1 MDESRRRRISGP
13 VAAIAPLALLIFGIG
28 IALQACKKEQP
39 RPEPVVVA
47 QGAAA
52 QKLITPT
59 PGAAPAS
66 GTATVK
72 GTVTLTGTP
81 PDMPLTNR
89 NADPFCAKTP
99 MKEEEVMVG
108 KNGGLKNVMVR
119 ITKGLTGNYEP
130 PMTAVTLDQTACM
143 YRPRVTMLMAGQSLL
158 IKNSDQTLHNVHTY
172 KGASTLFNQ
181 AEVPGL
187 PAIAKTFKDA
197 TGEILKFKCDVH
209 PWMTAYVGVMGHP
222 FFTVTGDDGSFEIPK
237 VPPGKYT
244 LEAWH
249 ERYGTKTTEI
259 TVTANT
265 PVETKFAFE
274 AK

>member
-1 MDESRRRRISGP
+1 MKISRAWLGLVC
-13 VAAIAPLALLIFGIG
+13 VALGGAS
-28 IALQACKKEQP
+28 CKKDEP
-39 RPEPVVVA
+39 RSEPVVVA

-52 QKLITPT
+52 QKLLTPE
-59 PGAAPAS
+59 PAAAAPG
-66 GTATVK
+66 GTASVK
-72 GTVTLTGTP
+72 GTVTLTGVP
-81 PDMPLTNR
+81 PEMPLTKR
-89 NADPFCAKTP
+89 DADPFCARTP
-99 MKEEEVMVG
+99 MKDEEVVVG
-108 KNGGLKNVMVR
+108 PGGALKNVIVR
-119 ITKGLTGNYEP
+119 ITKGISGNYEP
-130 PMTAVTLDQTACM
+130 PMTNVTLDQTACM
-143 YRPRVTMLMAGQSLL
+143 YRPRVTVIMAGQSLL

-222 FFTVTGDDGSFEIPK
+222 FFTVSNDDGTFEIAK

-249 ERYGTKTTEI
+249 ERYGTKSTEI
-259 TVTANT
+259 TVTANQ
-265 PVETKFAFE
+265 PVEAKFTFE

>member
-1 MDESRRRRISGP
+1 MKMSRRVLGLVWITLASG
-13 VAAIAPLALLIFGIG
+13 
-28 IALQACKKEQP
+28 ACKKDEP
-39 RPEPVVVA
+39 PHDPVVVA

-52 QKLITPT
+52 EKLLTPA
-59 PGAAPAS
+59 PAAAPSA
-66 GTATVK
+66 GA
-72 GTVTLTGTP
+72 GALRGAVTLMGTP
-81 PDMPLTNR
+81 PEMPLTKR
-89 NADPFCAKTP
+89 DADPFCARTP
-99 MKEEEVMVG
+99 MKDEEVVVG
-108 KNGGLKNVMVR
+108 AGGALKNVIVR
-119 ITKGLTGNYEP
+119 ITKGITGNYEP
-130 PMTAVTLDQTACM
+130 PMTNVTLDQTQCM
-143 YRPRVTMLMAGQSLL
+143 YRPRVAVLMAGQSLL
-158 IKNSDQTLHNVHTY
+158 VRNSDQTLHNVHTY

-187 PAIAKTFKDA
+187 PAIAKTFKDS

-209 PWMTAYVGVMGHP
+209 PWMTAYVAVMGHP
-222 FFTVTGDDGSFEIPK
+222 FFAATGADGSFEIPK

>member
-1 MDESRRRRISGP
+1 MHVSRIVGS
-13 VAAIAPLALLIFGIG
+13 VAALALLS
-28 IALQACKKEQP
+28 LVSCKKDEP

-47 QGAAA
+47 QGPAA

-59 PGAAPAS
+59 PGAAAPAS

-81 PDMPLTNR
+81 PEMPLTKR
-89 NADPFCAKTP
+89 DADPFCAKTP
-99 MKEEEVMVG
+99 MKDEEVVVG
-108 KNGGLKNVMVR
+108 KNGGLKNVIVR
-119 ITKGLTGNYEP
+119 ITKGLSGNYEP
-130 PMTAVTLDQTACM
+130 PMSSVTLDQTACM
-143 YRPRVTMLMAGQSLL
+143 YKPRVTVIMAGQSLL
-158 IKNSDQTLHNVHTY
+158 IRNSDQTLHNVHTY

-209 PWMTAYVGVMGHP
+209 PWMTGYVGVMGHP
-222 FFTVTGDDGSFEIPK
+222 FFAVTGDDGGFEIPK

-249 ERYGTKTTEI
+249 ERYGTKSTEI
-259 TVTANT
+259 TVVASQ
-265 PVETKFAFE
+265 PVEAKFAFD

>member
-1 MDESRRRRISGP
+1 MPISRS
-13 VAAIAPLALLIFGIG
+13 ALLLATF
-28 IALQACKKEQP
+28 ALTAVAACKKEEP

-59 PGAAPAS
+59 PSAASAPTS

-81 PDMPLTNR
+81 PEMPLTKR
-89 NADPFCAKTP
+89 DADPFCAKTP
-99 MKEEEVMVG
+99 MKDEEVVVG
-108 KNGGLKNVMVR
+108 KNGGLKNVIVR

-130 PMTAVTLDQTACM
+130 PMTSVTLDQSACM
-143 YRPRVTMLMAGQSLL
+143 YRPRVTVIMAGQSLL
-158 IKNSDQTLHNVHTY
+158 IRNSDQTLHNVHTY

-209 PWMTAYVGVMGHP
+209 PWMTGYVGVMGHP
-222 FFTVTGDDGSFEIPK
+222 FFAVTGDDGGFEIPK

-249 ERYGTKTTEI
+249 ERYGTKTSEI
-259 TVTANT
+259 TVVANQ
-265 PVETKFAFE
+265 PVDAKFAFE

>member
-1 MDESRRRRISGP
+1 MDASRRCSI
-13 VAAIAPLALLIFGIG
+13 VAPAALAVLLIAPS
-28 IALQACKKEQP
+28 CKKDEP

-59 PGAAPAS
+59 PTAAAPS

-72 GTVTLTGTP
+72 GVVSFTGTP
-81 PDMPLTNR
+81 PEMPLTKR
-89 NADPFCAKTP
+89 DADPFCAKTP
-99 MKEEEVMVG
+99 MKDEEVVVG
-108 KNGGLKNVMVR
+108 KNGGLKNVIVR
-119 ITKGLTGNYEP
+119 ITKGITGNYEP
-130 PMTAVTLDQTACM
+130 PMTSATLDQSACM
-143 YRPRVTMLMAGQSLL
+143 YRPRVLVIMAGQSLL

-209 PWMTAYVGVMGHP
+209 PWMTGYVGVMGHP
-222 FFTVTGDDGSFEIPK
+222 FFAVTNDEGGFEIPK

-259 TVTANT
+259 TVVASQ
-265 PVETKFAFE
+265 PVEAKFAFE